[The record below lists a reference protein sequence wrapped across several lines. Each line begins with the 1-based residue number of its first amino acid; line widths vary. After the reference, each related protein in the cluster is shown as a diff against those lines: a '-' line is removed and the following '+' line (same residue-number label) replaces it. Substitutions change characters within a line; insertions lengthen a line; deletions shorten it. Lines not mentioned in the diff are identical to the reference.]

1 MQQYDLITSIPS
13 TLSCIVLWE
22 WFNLKSVM
30 ALDSAYGCHSHRSDF
45 LDQLQSQ
52 EYIIGE
58 QVTIDLGYSVNLIV
72 ASLLVR
78 FGEKLRSVEL
88 SGHGWNDVEPLPV
101 NWISTHC
108 HYLTHVKFST
118 VKICTQEVWD
128 LLRANSHI
136 ESLTTLNSFVVS
148 YLFHLVDEIV
158 LPKLNTLVV
167 RGYNLQSKNIL
178 GIIKGGHV
186 VRLNLSRCEITMS
199 VLLEICSH
207 CFHVQAL
214 VLSFLYAESL
224 TDETWS
230 NLSTL
235 RPYIAHLDISD
246 AEQITDSG
254 ILNIVQNLASLRSF
268 NIIGG
273 SQLTD
278 LSFKHIYTYRG
289 ETLSTFLF
297 DNQGLHGSTIGN
309 SAITNF
315 IERCTQLHTLHI
327 YDWYK
332 STIPFTFPSSVV
344 YHLTS
349 LAIGGAIVTE
359 QNLTVIATHAANL
372 QVLEI
377 DSEQVHATIF
387 DLANSHPKLRELHY
401 DFRCAHNVS
410 IPENLIRASRENVRP
425 GLLVTLK
432 SVQSGSSWRPTKP
445 ACFDF

>member
-1 MQQYDLITSIPS
+1 MQLYDLITSIPS
-13 TLSCIVLWE
+13 TLSCIVLRE
-22 WFNLKSVM
+22 WLNLKSVM
-30 ALDSAYGCHSHRSDF
+30 TLDSAYCCHSHRSDF
-45 LDQLQSQ
+45 LDQLQSE
-52 EYIIGE
+52 EYFIRE
-58 QVTIDLGYSVNLIV
+58 QVTIDLGYSVNSFV
-72 ASLLVR
+72 ASLLER

-88 SGHGWNDVEPLPV
+88 CGHGWNDVEPLPV
-101 NWISTHC
+101 NLISTHC

-118 VKICTQEVWD
+118 VKIYTQEVWD

-148 YLFHLVDEIV
+148 PLFRFVDEIV

-167 RGYNLQSKNIL
+167 KGYNMQSKNVL
-178 GIIKGGHV
+178 GVIKGGQV
-186 VRLNLSRCEITMS
+186 VQLNLSRCEITMP

-207 CFHVQAL
+207 CPHVQAL

-224 TDETWS
+224 TDETL
-230 NLSTL
+230 NKLTTL
-235 RPYIAHLDISD
+235 RPHIAHLDITG

-254 ILNIVQNLASLRSF
+254 ILNIVQNLAGLRSF

-278 LSFKHIYTYRG
+278 LSFTYIYTYHG
-289 ETLSTFLF
+289 ETLSTLLF
-297 DNQGLHGSTIGN
+297 DYQGMHGPTFGA
-309 SAITNF
+309 SAITNL
-315 IERCTQLHTLHI
+315 IERCTQLHTMHI

-332 STIPFTFPSSVV
+332 NTIPLTFPSSAV

-349 LAIGGAIVTE
+349 LVIGGAIVTE
-359 QNLTVIATHAANL
+359 QNVTVIATHAANL

-377 DSEQVHATIF
+377 DSEQVHETIF

-401 DFRCAHNVS
+401 DFRCAYKVS
-410 IPENLIRASRENVRP
+410 IPEKLVRASRENVRP

-432 SVQSGSSWRPTKP
+432 SVQSGSTWRPSKP
-445 ACFDF
+445 ACFNF